1 MPHWNS
7 QSPGGARLRAAW
19 RGMGL
24 LVLVVGAGVCAG
36 TLAHL
41 PRTRPLSAA
50 DLAALRANTPPGMAL
65 VPGGFCQ
72 IGTDDDDADDDV
84 KPPRRVYV
92 PSFYIDRLEVT
103 RAEFHQFDPS
113 YPVPRGQENRPATH
127 ITYDQAAAYAAWAG
141 KRLPTEEEW
150 EKAARGTDGRRYP
163 WGDAWDARKVAQRPR
178 PALSALCYF
187 LLCHGISPFALPP
200 ITVYQQDRQPSLIFS
215 CADGRIWVASDVRS
229 LCARAYSRVPTASR
243 LSTPA
248 PGPDS
253 RTGS

>member
-1 MPHWNS
+1 
-7 QSPGGARLRAAW
+7 
-19 RGMGL
+19 MGL
-24 LVLVVGAGVCAG
+24 LVLVAGAGVCAG

-178 PALSALCYF
+178 PALSALLGTEPFGPTASSGRMCYNGPSRMRPVGSVPA
-187 LLCHGISPFALPP
+187 GISPYGCYDMAGNAWEWVRGYYNGNPE
-200 ITVYQQDRQPSLIFS
+200 Q
-215 CADGRIWVASDVRS
+215 RILRGGAIGYGERA
-229 LCARAYSRVPTASR
+229 CRTYARAIE
-243 LSTPA
+243 
-248 PGPDS
+248 
-253 RTGS
+253 GSGAT